1 VTQRVIDLQ
10 EGRLLLAVKRGYRNW
25 TSQFKEDF
33 GIDTRFCHISLKT
46 LTYLAQGRDKGA
58 FYLYDLIMS
67 LKDLGSGF
75 EFHELDPKSKMAVI
89 DLHLCLLDRVRFEYM
104 KRLGWLDSYP
114 GEEFTLVELVTQ
126 FNRIAPGL
134 QAKIP
139 LLSQD
144 HPDYKEFSA
153 INTFD
158 KEGFIRNLIPKLIK
172 EIEGYSDTL

>member
-1 VTQRVIDLQ
+1 MPRVIDLQ

-25 TSQFKEDF
+25 TSQFKEAF
-33 GIDTRFCHISLKT
+33 GVDTRLCHISFKT
-46 LTYLAQGRDKGA
+46 LTYLAQARDKGA

-75 EFHELDPKSKMAVI
+75 EFNELDPKSKMAVM
-89 DLHLCLLDRVRFEYM
+89 DLHMFLLDRIRFECM

-114 GEEFTLVELVTQ
+114 GEEFTLVELITQ
-126 FNRIAPGL
+126 FNRLAPGL

-139 LLSQD
+139 LLSQN
-144 HPDYKEFSA
+144 HPDYERFSS
-153 INTFD
+153 INAFD
-158 KEGFIRNLIPKLIK
+158 KEGFIRKLIPRLLK

>member
-1 VTQRVIDLQ
+1 MQRVIDLK

-33 GIDTRFCHISLKT
+33 GIDTRFSHISRKT
-46 LTYLAQGRDKGA
+46 LAYLAHGRDKGA

-75 EFHELDPKSKMAVI
+75 EFNELDPKNKMAVI
-89 DLHLCLLDRVRFEYM
+89 DLHLCLLDRIRFEYM

-114 GEEFTLVELVTQ
+114 GEEFTLVEIITQ
-126 FNRIAPGL
+126 FKRIGPGL

-139 LLSQD
+139 LLSRD

-153 INTFD
+153 INVFD
-158 KEGFIRNLIPKLIK
+158 KEGFIRKLIPGLMK
-172 EIEGYSDTL
+172 EIAGYSDTL

>member
-1 VTQRVIDLQ
+1 MTQRVIDLQ

-25 TSQFKEDF
+25 TSQFKENF
-33 GIDTRFCHISLKT
+33 GIDTRLCHISLKT

-89 DLHLCLLDRVRFEYM
+89 DLHLCLLDRIRFEYM

-114 GEEFTLVELVTQ
+114 GEEFTLVELITQ

-158 KEGFIRNLIPKLIK
+158 KEGFIRKLIPKLIK